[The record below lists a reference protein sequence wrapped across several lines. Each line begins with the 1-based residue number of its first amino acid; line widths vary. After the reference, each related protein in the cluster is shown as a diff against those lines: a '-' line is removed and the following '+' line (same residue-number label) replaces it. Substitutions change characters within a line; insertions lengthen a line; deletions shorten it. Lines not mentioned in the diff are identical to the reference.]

1 MLGVL
6 TSLVAAEPFDL
17 LEACGL
23 PTRTGRTVPRLTPFG
38 VFESADGHV
47 VICAP
52 TEHFARGVFAAI
64 GHPEFAADPRFA
76 TCDARVVH
84 DEEMNAAIEAFTRTV
99 PTAALVS
106 SLEEHGVPA
115 AAVRAPAAA
124 VRDPR
129 VRDRGETVALEHPE
143 FGRVADVIGMG
154 VPIRF
159 SDASV
164 GAERPA
170 PAVGQD
176 NALVYGDWLEYGEA
190 RVESLHA
197 AGVI

>member
-1 MLGVL
+1 MPP
-6 TSLVAAEPFDL
+6 S
-17 LEACGL
+17 
-23 PTRTGRTVPRLTPFG
+23 RRL
-38 VFESADGHV
+38 H
-47 VICAP
+47 
-52 TEHFARGVFAAI
+52 AR
-64 GHPEFAADPRFA
+64 
-76 TCDARVVH
+76 
-84 DEEMNAAIEAFTRTV
+84 V

-106 SLEEHGVPA
+106 LLEEHGVPA

-164 GAERPA
+164 GSDRPA

-176 NALVYGDWLEYGEA
+176 NALVYGDWLGYGEA

>member
-1 MLGVL
+1 M
-6 TSLVAAEPFDL
+6 
-17 LEACGL
+17 
-23 PTRTGRTVPRLTPFG
+23 
-38 VFESADGHV
+38 
-47 VICAP
+47 
-52 TEHFARGVFAAI
+52 
-64 GHPEFAADPRFA
+64 
-76 TCDARVVH
+76 
-84 DEEMNAAIEAFTRTV
+84 
-99 PTAALVS
+99 
-106 SLEEHGVPA
+106 PA

-129 VRDRGETVALEHPE
+129 VLERGETVPLEHPE

-164 GAERPA
+164 GSDRPA

-176 NALVYGDWLEYGEA
+176 NGLVYGDWLEYGEA
-190 RVESLHA
+190 RVNALHA